1 MNRRYLKVLIAAGVI
16 VIPVLLSPM
25 PRFNSPLATVVEA
38 SDGEL
43 LGARIA
49 EDGQWRFRSF
59 DQVPEKFEKALLTY
73 EDRWFRY
80 HPGVNPVSIF
90 KALIDNIKAGKIV
103 RGGSTITMQVSRLA
117 LGNSNRTYLAKLIE
131 ILSAIKL
138 EIFRS
143 KESILLMYSANAPYG
158 GNTVGL
164 EAASWRYTGKS
175 SASLSWAEA
184 AVLAVLPNSPSL
196 IYPGKNQELLRLKRD
211 KLLMKMYERGYFD
224 SLTYILATDEP
235 LPGEPKPM
243 PARAP
248 HLTDFLFINRPGETT
263 RTTINK
269 ELQDRVTEILN
280 KHQKKLEEKNIFN
293 SACIIVE
300 VSGGSVLAYAGNSTL
315 EQTKQH
321 GGDVDIIRSL
331 RSTGSILKP
340 FLYAGIQQSGDML
353 PNSLVADIPTRF
365 QGFTPENFDMSY
377 SGAVSAGSALSQSLN
392 IPAVRMLQKYNTE
405 KFLNLLIRTGF
416 TTFRKPAEYYGLSLI
431 LGGGETTLWEL
442 TGAYASLS
450 RVLNNYNSTRKYFR
464 EDYHEPVIVENSN
477 KGEEKHIDPDP
488 AYSASA
494 IWLTFEALKKVNR
507 PESETGWQ
515 FFSSSPQL
523 AWKTGTSFGF
533 RDGWAIGTTPS
544 FVIGVWTGNA
554 DGEGR
559 PGLTG
564 ITTAAPLLF
573 ELYGLMDKEEWF
585 KMPAEELT
593 SITVCRQSGYRASPY
608 CPETEETY
616 SCTEGF
622 RSEACPFHH
631 IVHLNSNRTM
641 QVTSECYDPDK
652 IKNESWFVLSPAME
666 FFYRQKHPEYRL
678 LPPFAPGCNSGKTLP
693 VMEFIYPSPGVRIF
707 IPRDQEGNRTR
718 IIPEI
723 AHRNP
728 SGKIFWHLDDSYITT
743 TKYLHQIEIFA
754 EAGYHTITAV
764 DEDGNSLKCGFTVVP
779 DI

>member
-1 MNRRYLKVLIAAGVI
+1 MLVAAGVL

-25 PRFNSPLATVVEA
+25 PRFHSPLATVVEA

-49 EDGQWRFRSF
+49 EDGQWRFPSF
-59 DQVPEKFEKALLTY
+59 DQISDKFEKALLTY

-90 KALIDNIKAGKIV
+90 RALTDNIKAGEIV
-103 RGGSTITMQVSRLA
+103 SGGSTITMQVSRLA
-117 LGNSNRTYLAKLIE
+117 LGNSKRTYFAKLIE
-131 ILSAIKL
+131 ILSAVKL

-143 KESILLMYSANAPYG
+143 KESILLMYSANAPFG

-164 EAASWRYTGKS
+164 EAASWRYTGKP

-184 AVLAVLPNSPSL
+184 AALAVLPNSPSL
-196 IYPGKNQELLRLKRD
+196 VYPGKNQEILKLKRD
-211 KLLMKMYERGYFD
+211 KLLKKMYERGYFD
-224 SLTYILATDEP
+224 SLTLVLASDEP

-248 HLTDFLFINRPGETT
+248 HLTDFLFVNRHGETT
-263 RTTINK
+263 RTTIDM
-269 ELQDRVTEILN
+269 ELQERASEILN
-280 KHQKKLEEKNIFN
+280 NHQKKLEENNIFN

-300 VSGGSVLAYAGNSTL
+300 VSTGSVLAYVGNSTL
-315 EQTKQH
+315 PETKLH
-321 GGDVDIIRSL
+321 GGDVDIIRSE

-340 FLYAGIQQSGDML
+340 FLYAGIQQSGDLL

-377 SGAVSAGSALSQSLN
+377 RGAVPAGSALSQSLN
-392 IPAVRMLQKYNTE
+392 IPAVRMLQKYNSVR
-405 KFLNLLIRTGF
+405 FLNLLKRTGF
-416 TTFRKPAEYYGLSLI
+416 TTFRKPADYYGLSLI

-450 RVLNNYNSTRKYFR
+450 RVLNNFSTAKKYFR
-464 EDYHEPVIVENSN
+464 EDYHEPVIIEANSR
-477 KGEEKHIDPDP
+477 GEEKHFDPDP
-488 AYSASA
+488 PYSASA
-494 IWLTFEALKKVNR
+494 IWLTFEAIQKVNR

-515 FFSSSPQL
+515 FFSSAPRL
-523 AWKTGTSFGF
+523 AWKTGTSYGF

-544 FVIGVWTGNA
+544 CVIGVWTGNA

-564 ITTAAPLLF
+564 ITAAAPLLF
-573 ELYGLMDKEEWF
+573 ELSGLMEKEEWY
-585 KMPAEELT
+585 KMPEEELT
-593 SITVCRQSGYRASPY
+593 TITVCSQSGYRASPD
-608 CPETEETY
+608 CPETIETEA
-616 SCTEGF
+616 CTAGL
-622 RSEACPFHH
+622 RSEACPYHH
-631 IVHLNSNRTM
+631 IVHLNNNKTL

-652 IKNESWFVLSPAME
+652 IINESWFVLSPAME

-678 LPPFAPGCNSGKTLP
+678 LPPFAPGCNSGKMIP
-693 VMEFIYPSPGVRIF
+693 VMEFIYPSPGVKIF

-728 SGKIFWHLDDSYITT
+728 AKKIFWHLDDSYIST
-743 TKYLHQIEIFA
+743 TKFLHQIEIIA
-754 EAGYHTITAV
+754 GAGYHTITAV
-764 DEDGNSLKCGFTVVP
+764 DEDGNSMKCGFTVVSG
-779 DI
+779 I